1 MRTILFILTVFFI
14 LACTLPLNIM
24 AKCGIPGIHADREN
38 QIPNLKDCVELAFEQ
53 KWEAECKAEGFDY
66 KPAPNQIGW
75 LKSCVHRKRIMSVW
89 DEWLSSGR

>member
-1 MRTILFILTVFFI
+1 
-14 LACTLPLNIM
+14 
-24 AKCGIPGIHADREN
+24 
-38 QIPNLKDCVELAFEQ
+38 VELAFEK
-53 KWEAECKAEGFDY
+53 KWEAECKSEGFDY